1 MTIVVNQPLAKY
13 FRQTISPDK
22 LKSSSE
28 GPLLEELWRAFL
40 TYILSRMSTMVFP
53 VPCMMYWI
61 AMAATI
67 TAKTLVTIIDP
78 RSPSNLFIES
88 AILRIKMVRPTTIAI
103 DRIEINRPFD

>member
-13 FRQTISPDK
+13 FRHTISPDK

-53 VPCMMYWI
+53 VPCMMYWT

-78 RSPSNLFIES
+78 RCPSNLFIES
-88 AILRIKMVRPTTIAI
+88 AILRDQEGKTN
-103 DRIEINRPFD
+103 DNCN